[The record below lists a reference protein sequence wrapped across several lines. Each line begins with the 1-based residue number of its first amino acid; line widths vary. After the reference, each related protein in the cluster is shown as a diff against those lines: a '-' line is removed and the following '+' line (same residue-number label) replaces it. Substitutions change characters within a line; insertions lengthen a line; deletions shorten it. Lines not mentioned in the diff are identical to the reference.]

1 MGFFGKSQPS
11 PEPTDLNIKS
21 VLLLDDDIDLADTLK
36 ALLETRNYIVT
47 VVNNGVDGVKEVMA
61 MDFDVI
67 MCDMMMPKMAGDMFY
82 TAIERTK
89 PHLLRRFVF
98 ITANSDDPKV
108 MDFLRRAECPVLYK
122 PVMLD
127 ELIRS
132 ISLVIKQAEDEQR
145 AAAAGLTPEGQ

>member
-1 MGFFGKSQPS
+1 MGFLRKSQPS
-11 PEPTDLNIKS
+11 PDPANLDIKS
-21 VLLLDDDIDLADTLK
+21 ILLLDDDVDLADTLK

-47 VVNNGVDGVKEVMA
+47 VVNNGVEGVREVMA

-82 TAIERTK
+82 TAVERTK
-89 PHLLRRFVF
+89 PHLTKRFVF

-108 MDFLRRAECPVLYK
+108 MEFLRRTQCPVLYK

-132 ISLVIKQAEDEQR
+132 ISLVIKQTAEDRRE
-145 AAAAGLTPEGQ
+145 ASALGQG

>member
-11 PEPTDLNIKS
+11 PEPADLNIKS
-21 VLLLDDDIDLADTLK
+21 ILLLDDDVDLADTLK
-36 ALLETRNYIVT
+36 ALLESRNYIVT
-47 VVNNGVDGVKEVMA
+47 TVGNGVEGVKEIMA

-82 TAIERTK
+82 TAVERTK

-108 MDFLRRAECPVLYK
+108 MEFLRSTECPVLYK

-127 ELIRS
+127 ELIRA
-132 ISLVIKQAEDEQR
+132 ISMVIKQADEEQR
-145 AAAAGLTPEGQ
+145 EAAGLSRS